1 MSYQHP
7 SAKIPYDLDIWVVS
21 LPSNRGKWRFSSGS
35 PSLKMV
41 PRDHDF
47 DHMMQEAQEDLLS
60 VSKFFG
66 GPCDLWYIQK
76 RTNTSLIHVVFFDIF
91 CKYFLFD
98 YTSIICITFVYTSD
112 LFIILQRCWMFF
124 FVWRGDHQIFT
135 SWTSNFNFGAE
146 AERPASAR
154 LGRWN
159 WGYFMGKMVGVPRDG
174 TLAVWPPSRS
184 HLKGDISPI
193 NTNFLRL
200 YIRGW

>member
-98 YTSIICITFVYTSD
+98 YTSIICIIFVYTSD

-124 FVWRGDHQIFT
+124 FCLEGRSPDFYFMNFQLQLRCWGRTTCIST
-135 SWTSNFNFGAE
+135 SWTVELRVFHGENGGGPSG
-146 AERPASAR
+146 
-154 LGRWN
+154 W
-159 WGYFMGKMVGVPRDG
+159 Y
-174 TLAVWPPSRS
+174 PSR
-184 HLKGDISPI
+184 LTPFKEPFKRG
-193 NTNFLRL
+193 
-200 YIRGW
+200 YIPNKY